1 MVLLSAQKMPVA
13 KIAEVTFTSEDRV
26 RDVIHNFNTH
36 GFDSLYPKCKGG
48 RPRTFT
54 LPERREIKKIA
65 KSKPAEH
72 DLPFSTWSLSKLADF
87 LVAEGVVDDISHE
100 GLRVLL
106 RDEGVSFQRI
116 KTWKTS
122 KDPDYAVKKARVE
135 NLYAIA
141 DGEVIP
147 EPGEPTIVFCLDE
160 FGPLNLMPHPGRHWA
175 ERGGRHKDPDRQ
187 PRPRRRATYNR
198 NDGVRH
204 LFAAYDLTRDLL
216 FGHIKPRKKR
226 TQFLEFCRYLRTL
239 YPADVRIAIVCD
251 NYSPH
256 LTTKRCRRVAD
267 WAEANN
273 VEIAYTPTNSSWLN
287 RIEAQFT
294 ALRYFALDGTDHR
307 SHKEQ
312 GSMIRRYII
321 WRNRHVNDTRLRQI
335 VTRANVA

>member
-1 MVLLSAQKMPVA
+1 MVLLSAQKMPVP
-13 KIAEVTFTSEDRV
+13 KIAEVTFTSEDRG
-26 RDVIHNFNTH
+26 RDVIHNFNAD
-36 GFDSLYPKCKGG
+36 GFNSLYPKYAGG
-48 RPRTFT
+48 RPRTFN
-54 LPERREIKKIA
+54 LSERREIKKIA
-65 KSKPAEH
+65 KSKPVEH
-72 DLPFSTWSLSKLADF
+72 GLPFSTWSLSKLADF

-116 KTWKTS
+116 KTWKAS

-135 NLYAIA
+135 HLYAIA
-141 DGEVIP
+141 DGKVIP
-147 EPGEPTIVFCLDE
+147 EPGEPTVVFCLDE
-160 FGPLNLMPHPGRHWA
+160 LGPLNLMPHPGRHWA
-175 ERGGRHKDPDRQ
+175 AISGKSKDTDRE

-204 LFAAYDLTRDLL
+204 LFAAYDLTRDRL
-216 FGHIKPRKKR
+216 FGHVKPRKKR
-226 TQFLEFCRYLRTL
+226 PQFLEFCRYLRTL
-239 YPADVRIAIVCD
+239 YSADVRIAIVCD
-251 NYSPH
+251 NFSPH

-312 GSMIRRYII
+312 GSMIRRYIF
-321 WRNRHVNDTRLRQI
+321 WRNRHADDFRLRQI
-335 VTRANVA
+335 TTRANAA

>member
-1 MVLLSAQKMPVA
+1 
-13 KIAEVTFTSEDRV
+13 
-26 RDVIHNFNTH
+26 
-36 GFDSLYPKCKGG
+36 
-48 RPRTFT
+48 
-54 LPERREIKKIA
+54 
-65 KSKPAEH
+65 
-72 DLPFSTWSLSKLADF
+72 
-87 LVAEGVVDDISHE
+87 VVDDISHE

-122 KDPDYAVKKARVE
+122 KDPDYQVKKARVE
-135 NLYAIA
+135 HLYAIA

-147 EPGEPTIVFCLDE
+147 EPGEPTVVFCLDE
-160 FGPLNLMPHPGRHWA
+160 FGPLNLMPHPGRQWA
-175 ERGGRHKDPDRQ
+175 AISGKNKDPDRA

-204 LFAAYDLTRDLL
+204 LFAAYDLTRDHL
-216 FGHIKPRKKR
+216 FGHVKPRKKR

-239 YPADVRIAIVCD
+239 YPAEVRIAIVCD

-267 WAEANN
+267 WAQANN

-321 WRNRHVNDTRLRQI
+321 WRNRHADDTRLRQI
-335 VTRANVA
+335 VARANVA